1 MGTLGGVAK
10 EMFLTKDGEC
20 VDEFNRSQLTE
31 ISIIKKHTLNKWFM
45 LKFSSGK
52 SVAAYLDEEFTTSML
67 YCNADIFNCLGQDAC
82 IVLDVALVC
91 SGCEAIVEGFYSVI
105 KAHAKSGGQSNK
117 VMMER
122 AVVDWTLP
130 HPLACPSTI
139 TKIGKLYTSGNQ
151 KLGILKHRSAA
162 FFDVRERAARKYNV
176 SKVVDRH
183 ATEPPR
189 CPFLVDE
196 DD

>member
-1 MGTLGGVAK
+1 
-10 EMFLTKDGEC
+10 
-20 VDEFNRSQLTE
+20 
-31 ISIIKKHTLNKWFM
+31 M

-52 SVAAYLDEEFTTSML
+52 FVAAYLDKEFTTLML

-82 IVLDVALVC
+82 IVLDVALTC
-91 SGCEAIVEGFYSVI
+91 SGCEAILEGFYSVI
-105 KAHAKSGGQSNK
+105 KVHAKSRGQSNK
-117 VMMER
+117 VLKER
-122 AVVDWTLP
+122 AVVDWALP
-130 HPLACPSTI
+130 HLLACPSTI

-151 KLGILKHRSAA
+151 KLGILKHQSAA
-162 FFDVRERAARKYNV
+162 FFNVRERAARKYNV

-189 CPFLVDE
+189 CQFLVVE